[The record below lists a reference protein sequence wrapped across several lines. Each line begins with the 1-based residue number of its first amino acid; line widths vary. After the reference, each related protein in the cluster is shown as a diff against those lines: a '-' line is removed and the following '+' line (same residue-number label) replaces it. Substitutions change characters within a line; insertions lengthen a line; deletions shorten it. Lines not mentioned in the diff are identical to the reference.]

1 MTRLLLAVVTATL
14 FMVGSMW
21 ALNALD
27 RIDDGKEGVVMM
39 ARAPAHACEEG
50 GVR

>member
-21 ALNALD
+21 ALSALD
-27 RIDDGKEGVVMM
+27 RIDDGKEGVVVM
-39 ARAPAHACEEG
+39 ARGPAPTCQEG
-50 GVR
+50 LAR